1 MNEGGNHGGS
11 DTGETEAA
19 LVLASPKFRT
29 MRVKNTHEC
38 PNLPANGTI
47 FDYYRKVEQQD
58 LVSTLSA
65 LLGLPIPRN
74 SIGTLLSE
82 LRGMWPDE
90 ESYVHVLARNAQQLW
105 RISQTVFDPSAAR
118 KEEMSWSTVAQ
129 NRTLPTNACPI
140 INNTVE
146 KLSCLLTSAE
156 QQALQSSTT
165 QQWTSTAIAY
175 EEFLAQAQQA
185 LISENRSFN
194 LARMATGIGLC
205 TVAMIVCWY
214 SIGTC
219 WPSRTTAITCAGVA
233 LAYGLALFTSNSEK
247 SERYFW
253 YLATPAWIVFLA
265 VRAMNRT
272 QDRLVR
278 DCISWAVIRIVTL
291 HCIATC
297 WSFLGSW
304 IEAIQFADH
313 KALK

>member
-118 KEEMSWSTVAQ
+118 KEETSWSTVAQ
-129 NRTLPTNACPI
+129 NRTLPTNACPV

-146 KLSCLLTSAE
+146 KLSCLFNFRRATSPSIKHHTAMDQYRNRLRRIPRTSATSIDQRE
-156 QQALQSSTT
+156 SIIQSRPHGDR
-165 QQWTSTAIAY
+165 
-175 EEFLAQAQQA
+175 
-185 LISENRSFN
+185 NRSLHSGN
-194 LARMATGIGLC
+194 DRM
-205 TVAMIVCWY
+205 
-214 SIGTC
+214 
-219 WPSRTTAITCAGVA
+219 
-233 LAYGLALFTSNSEK
+233 
-247 SERYFW
+247 
-253 YLATPAWIVFLA
+253 
-265 VRAMNRT
+265 
-272 QDRLVR
+272 LV
-278 DCISWAVIRIVTL
+278 
-291 HCIATC
+291 
-297 WSFLGSW
+297 
-304 IEAIQFADH
+304 
-313 KALK
+313 